1 MPDSLT
7 QEFLGNSLKSWL
19 IALAA
24 ASIIWIA
31 LIAVRSLASR
41 AASKLA
47 DKTGIF
53 WNRVVAKNIPRT
65 RGFLLIAF
73 AVFGGSQFLD
83 LSARTEGFIIH
94 AIIILSLVQ
103 LGLWAGH
110 AISLFVRE
118 ARTKNLEKNPA
129 AVTSLGAIGLVARA
143 LVWLLVALL
152 ILANAG
158 IEIAPLLAGLGV
170 GGLALALAVQTI
182 LEDLLA
188 SFSIILDKP
197 FVVGDFLII
206 GELMGG
212 VEHIGLK
219 TTRIRSLSGEQL
231 VFSNKDLLDS
241 RIRNFG
247 RMKERRVVFT
257 LGVTYQTPREKLS
270 KIPGIIRAAI
280 EAQPGTRFDR
290 AHFHQFGDFSLDF
303 ETVYYVAVPD
313 YNTYMDIQQ
322 GINLCIHEAFEK
334 EDIDFAYPTQ
344 TLFLER
350 PSFSTHS
357 NPASSK

>member
-1 MPDSLT
+1 MPETLSHEIFD
-7 QEFLGNSLKSWL
+7 NSLNSWL
-19 IALAA
+19 IALAVA
-24 ASIIWIA
+24 LVVWSALLIIRRFA
-31 LIAVRSLASR
+31 TAT
-41 AASKLA
+41 ASKLA

-53 WNRVVAKNIPRT
+53 WNRIVAKCIPRT
-65 RGFLLIAF
+65 RNFLLIAL
-73 AVFGGSQFLD
+73 AILAGSRLLD
-83 LSARTEGFIIH
+83 LGNRTDGFIIH
-94 AIIILSLVQ
+94 AVIVLGLVQ
-103 LGLWAGH
+103 CGLWSGH
-110 AISLFVRE
+110 AISLFVQE
-118 ARTKNLEKNPA
+118 ARAKNLEKNPA
-129 AVTSLGAIGLVARA
+129 AITSLGAISVLARA

-158 IEIAPLLAGLGV
+158 IQIAPLLAGLGV
-170 GGLALALAVQTI
+170 GGLALALAVQAI

-206 GELMGG
+206 GDLMGG

-231 VFSNKDLLDS
+231 IFSNKDLLDS

-247 RMKERRVVFT
+247 RMKERRVVFA
-257 LGVTYQTPREKLS
+257 LGVTYQTPREKLA

-322 GINLCIHEAFEK
+322 GINMHIHELFES
-334 EDIDFAYPTQ
+334 EGIEFAYPTQ

-350 PSFSTHS
+350 PPLNARA
-357 NPASSK
+357 NPA

>member
-1 MPDSLT
+1 MPDLLSHEL
-7 QEFLGNSLKSWL
+7 LGNSLTSWL
-19 IALAA
+19 FALAL
-24 ASIIWIA
+24 SMVIWIA
-31 LIAVRSLASR
+31 LLAARRIAAA

-47 DKTGIF
+47 DKTKIL
-53 WNRVVAKNIPRT
+53 WNHVVAKCIPRT
-65 RGFLLIAF
+65 RAFLLIALSIW
-73 AVFGGSQFLD
+73 GGSQILE
-83 LSARTEGFIIH
+83 LSARTNNFILH
-94 AIIILSLVQ
+94 AVIVLGIVQ

-110 AISLFVRE
+110 AINLFVHETR
-118 ARTKNLEKNPA
+118 ARNIEKNPA
-129 AVTSLGAIGLVARA
+129 AVTSLGAIAVLARG

-197 FVVGDFLII
+197 FVVGDFLIVDD
-206 GELMGG
+206 LMGG

-231 VFSNKDLLDS
+231 VFSNKELLNS

-247 RMKERRVVFT
+247 RMKERRVVFAI
-257 LGVTYQTPREKLS
+257 GVTYQTPREKLG
-270 KIPGIIRAAI
+270 KIPGMIREAI
-280 EAQPGTRFDR
+280 ESQPGTRFDR

-322 GINLCIHEAFEK
+322 GINLHIHESFER
-334 EDIDFAYPTQ
+334 EDIEFAYPTQ

-350 PSFSTHS
+350 PPINAPV
-357 NPASSK
+357 NPA

>member
-1 MPDSLT
+1 MPEPFSY
-7 QEFLGNSLKSWL
+7 EFLGNSLTSWL
-19 IALAA
+19 FATTL
-24 ASIIWIA
+24 ASIIWLALLLARRIA
-31 LIAVRSLASR
+31 TA

-47 DKTGIF
+47 NKTGVF
-53 WNRVVAKNIPRT
+53 WNRVVAQCIPRT
-65 RGFLLIAF
+65 RAFFLIPLSIL
-73 AVFGGSQFLD
+73 GGSRMLT
-83 LSARTEGFIIH
+83 LSTRSDNFILH
-94 AIIILSLVQ
+94 AVMILSLVQ

-110 AISLFVRE
+110 AISLFVQE
-118 ARTKNLEKNPA
+118 ARSKNLEKNPA
-129 AVTSLGAIGLVARA
+129 ALTSLGAIAILARG

-206 GELMGG
+206 GDLMGG

-247 RMKERRVVFT
+247 RMKERRVVFA
-257 LGVTYQTPREKLS
+257 LGVTYQTPREKLT
-270 KIPGIIRAAI
+270 KIPDIIRDAI
-280 EAQPGTRFDR
+280 EMQPGTRFDR

-322 GINLCIHEAFEK
+322 GINLHIHEAFER
-334 EDIDFAYPTQ
+334 EGIDFAYPTQ

-350 PSFSTHS
+350 FSINHPA
-357 NPASSK
+357 NPA